1 MGIEEMFEGVG
12 YMKDVCGQSCKKYF
26 RFDDDLGEMLV
37 EGCELDLP
45 IFNSKKI
52 ITCNSYTD
60 RRSRL

>member
-1 MGIEEMFEGVG
+1 
-12 YMKDVCGQSCKKYF
+12 MKDVCCQSCKKYF

-45 IFNSKKI
+45 LFNSKKV
-52 ITCNSYTD
+52 ITCNSYTN